1 MDSHWLA
8 LNKRNTMALAE
19 TLHSPDLLP
28 VGIELKVRATAG
40 RYFDDFKVFN
50 GENWAESSKP
60 PSHQRL

>member
-1 MDSHWLA
+1 
-8 LNKRNTMALAE
+8 MALAE